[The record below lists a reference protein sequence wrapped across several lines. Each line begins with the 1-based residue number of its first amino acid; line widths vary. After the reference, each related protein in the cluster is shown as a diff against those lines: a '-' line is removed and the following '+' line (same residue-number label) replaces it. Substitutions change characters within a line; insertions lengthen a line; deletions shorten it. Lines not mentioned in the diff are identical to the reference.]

1 MSIKVID
8 NFEVNVTKPIDNRF
22 VVGSQSFY
30 TNRDSIP
37 YKYSGLRI
45 WDLNDSLPYVWTGAT
60 WSNETAAGTVTG
72 SGTAGRLVKFVG
84 SGSSIANS
92 IVSESGTVIS
102 VAGSITTTGNITT
115 TAQFSGNGSSITSI
129 NANNITTGTL
139 AIGRLPNGSSSQVLL
154 SGTTTP
160 VWTNLSSV
168 TVGSST
174 NAINATNTTNIN
186 VISDSTNSNSLYV
199 PFVAATGNQQL
210 RINTARSIRINPSSG
225 NVYVNG
231 GASIGNIAIV
241 PDTNGLYVQGRYDT
255 NLHKKLNTFTLTLNN
270 QSNNSIFVAAGFVDN
285 SNFPGLE
292 AIGTSAPFISGSTT
306 QRRAMVLI
314 FDIFGIT
321 ATNKSVYKRVSA
333 HIILADNGTVI
344 FDSSITTIQSV
355 YINTTIIALDFQIVR
370 LSSGTDAGKLQM
382 QHRQNTGEATSVRWV
397 VSLAYQFVTIDDVL
411 NVAPISP

>member
-45 WDLNDSLPYVWTGAT
+45 WDLNDNLPYVWTGAT
-60 WSNETAAGTVTG
+60 WSNETAAGTVIG

-92 IVSESGTVIS
+92 IVSESGTGIS
-102 VAGSITTTGNITT
+102 VDGSITTTGNITT

-139 AIGRLPNGSSSQVLL
+139 AIGRLPNGLSNQVLL
-154 SGTTTP
+154 SGASTP

-168 TVGSST
+168 NVGSST
-174 NAINATNTTNIN
+174 NAINATNTTNIS

-199 PFVAATGNQQL
+199 PFVATTGNQQL
-210 RINTARSIRINPSSG
+210 RINTTRSIRINPSSG

-255 NLHKKLNTFTLTLNN
+255 NLHKKLNTFTLTLTS
-270 QSNNSIFVAAGFVDN
+270 QSSNSSFFAAGFVDN

-321 ATNKSVYKRVSA
+321 ATNNRSVYKRVSA
-333 HIILADNGTVI
+333 HIILADNGTV
-344 FDSSITTIQSV
+344 SSNSITTIQSV
-355 YINTTIIALDFQIVR
+355 YINTTATALDFQIVR
-370 LSSGTDAGKLQM
+370 LPSGMDAGKLQM
-382 QHRQNTGEATSVRWV
+382 QHKQNTGEATSVRWV

-411 NVAPISP
+411 DVAPIFP